1 MIGKTYKPKVELT
14 HQRETEPIVLSS
26 KAIATV
32 KHRDHIREHFVELMD
47 IITKLE
53 QTTYGILCHAMT
65 TAEAE
70 AAAETIDE
78 EIHRVQ
84 YKLDHCRRLLQV
96 GIHL

>member
-1 MIGKTYKPKVELT
+1 MVISTKAMAKPR
-14 HQRETEPIVLSS
+14 HRE
-26 KAIATV
+26 
-32 KHRDHIREHFVELMD
+32 HIREHLEELMRAMS
-47 IITKLE
+47 TLE
-53 QTTYGILCHAMT
+53 ETSYPVLCHAMT

-96 GIHL
+96 GLHL